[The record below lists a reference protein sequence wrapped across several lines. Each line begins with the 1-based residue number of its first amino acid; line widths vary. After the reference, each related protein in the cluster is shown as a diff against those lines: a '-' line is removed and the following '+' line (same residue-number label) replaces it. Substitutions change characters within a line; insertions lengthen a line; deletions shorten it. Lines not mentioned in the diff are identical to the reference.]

1 MRRRE
6 AGGSRASRPR
16 ILPRNI
22 QPARR
27 LGISL
32 PIHALNAINDGESET
47 MILVG
52 DIGGTNTR
60 LALYEQSV
68 AGLALRQR
76 KDFRNDDHAGLDTL
90 LDAFLADRPR
100 LQGACFGVAGLVID
114 GACHLTNR
122 DWLIEETTLARR
134 LGIPV
139 RLVNDVAAIA
149 SGVVHLSGSGFVE
162 LQQGTRPWASG
173 NIAVVAPGTGLGE
186 ACAFWDGARHR
197 PFASEAGH
205 ADFAP
210 VDAVELELAA
220 FLHARYDGH
229 ASVERV
235 LSGPG
240 LAVIADFLVAS
251 GRFAPSPTVV
261 ALEMA
266 HRPAELVRL
275 ALEGQQPLA
284 LATLDIFLSV
294 LAREAGNAALRYL
307 ALGGIVL
314 GGGIPP
320 RLLSRLRQPLF
331 ITTLTDK
338 GRFSA
343 MLRSL
348 PVRVVVDN
356 DASLLGAAAIA
367 SNPSGR

>member
-1 MRRRE
+1 
-6 AGGSRASRPR
+6 
-16 ILPRNI
+16 
-22 QPARR
+22 
-27 LGISL
+27 
-32 PIHALNAINDGESET
+32 
-47 MILVG
+47 
-52 DIGGTNTR
+52 
-60 LALYEQSV
+60 
-68 AGLALRQR
+68 
-76 KDFRNDDHAGLDTL
+76 
-90 LDAFLADRPR
+90 
-100 LQGACFGVAGLVID
+100 VID

-122 DWLIEETTLARR
+122 DWLIEEAALARR

-139 RLVNDVAAIA
+139 RLVNDVAAVA
-149 SGVVHLSGSGFVE
+149 AGVVHLPDSGFVA
-162 LQQGTRPWASG
+162 LQQGTRPWAAG

-186 ACAFWDGARHR
+186 ACAFWDGTRHR

-220 FLHARYDGH
+220 FLHAQYDGH

-251 GRFAPSPTVV
+251 NRFAPSPTLV
-261 ALEMA
+261 ALEAA

-275 ALEGQQPLA
+275 ALVEQQPLA
-284 LATLDIFLSV
+284 LAALEIFLSV

-320 RLLSRLRQPLF
+320 RLLAQLRRRQF
-331 ITTLTDK
+331 IATLTGK
-338 GRFSA
+338 GRFA
-343 MLRSL
+343 VLLRSL
-348 PVRVVVDN
+348 PVRVVVDS
-356 DASLLGAAAIA
+356 DVALLGAAAIA
-367 SNPSGR
+367 SSLAGR

>member
-1 MRRRE
+1 
-6 AGGSRASRPR
+6 
-16 ILPRNI
+16 
-22 QPARR
+22 
-27 LGISL
+27 
-32 PIHALNAINDGESET
+32 

-60 LALYEQSV
+60 LALYEQSA

-76 KDFRNDDHAGLDTL
+76 KDFLNDDHPRLEAMLDV
-90 LDAFLADRPR
+90 FLAAQPRPLR
-100 LQGACFGVAGLVID
+100 ACFGVAGLVVD
-114 GACHLTNR
+114 GACRLTNR
-122 DWLIEETTLARR
+122 DWLIEEAALAQR
-134 LGIPV
+134 LGVAV

-149 SGVVHLSGSGFVE
+149 SGVVHLPDHGFVE
-162 LQQGTRPWASG
+162 LQRGTRPWACG

-220 FLHARYDGH
+220 FLHDRYEGH

-284 LATLDIFLSV
+284 LATLEIFLSV

-307 ALGGIVL
+307 ALGGVVL

-320 RLLSRLRQPLF
+320 RLLDLLRRPRF
-331 ITTLTDK
+331 IATVTDK
-338 GRFSA
+338 GRFGA
-343 MLRSL
+343 LLRSL
-348 PVRVVVDN
+348 PVRVAVDG

-367 SNPSGR
+367 SNLAGR